1 MAQTTVIEHETQTV
15 VMPGRGEFMVPV
27 YVSGANVPAVRST
40 TPLRSQ
46 DGHIKRGLAIESSE
60 DVRDQQRLAQ
70 DAASALRDWNEH
82 AVTARRL
89 RAQIDLN
96 RVHGF
101 VDRIERGIEAWV
113 RLDVDSPSNRTVAEY
128 RSNTRDLLVYLA
140 LNDLAPAEC
149 GAEDMKAFKM
159 FLQGSGAVS
168 EMERLRAR
176 WYGREERVLYKIDG
190 RDVVAWVLMRAA
202 SAARSNKSRA
212 QWLTSVMAVLGSFES
227 RPRADYRESY
237 SPDTVSLKMT
247 VIRVFFNMAMAR
259 GALFANPAMDISVKK
274 GKTSREDKIR
284 SRMFSWDEVK
294 ALLDSCN
301 DEAEHNPIDKARACR
316 DRCMIALG
324 GVMGMRISE
333 VIGLDMDHYYPSTGE
348 SGALFIEGGKGNKDR
363 WVDLTDKMR
372 ALIEKWLMYR
382 KLTKTSSP
390 ALFISLHRGGQA
402 DRRQPLDRMDARGVR
417 AMFDARQMALGIKRD
432 GRSFHGLRHRYA
444 TRAIDK
450 GASLFRVSKSM
461 GHAGIST
468 TQIYV
473 DIAAMEHDNPAKM
486 TDDVL

>member
-1 MAQTTVIEHETQTV
+1 MTQPTVIDQDTQTFLTT
-15 VMPGRGEFMVPV
+15 PI
-27 YVSGANVPAVRST
+27 YVSGENVPAVVNPHLTSPVQKSAQGRN
-40 TPLRSQ
+40 
-46 DGHIKRGLAIESSE
+46 KRGLAIESSE
-60 DVRDQQRLAQ
+60 DVRDQQSLAR
-70 DAASALRDWNEH
+70 DAAAALRDWNEH
-82 AVTARRL
+82 AVTRRRL
-89 RAQIDLN
+89 GSLIDLN
-96 RVHGF
+96 LAHGF

-113 RLDVDSPSNRTVAEY
+113 RLDVDSPSNRTIAEY
-128 RSNTRDLLVYLA
+128 KSNIRDLLVYLA
-140 LNDLAPAEC
+140 LNDMVPGEC

-159 FLQGSGAVS
+159 FLQGNGAVS

-176 WYGREERVLYKIDG
+176 WYGRAPRVLYKIDG
-190 RDVVAWVLMRAA
+190 RDVVVWTLAVGAVR
-202 SAARSNKSRA
+202 ARSNKSRA
-212 QWLTSVMAVLGSFES
+212 QLMQGVLAVLGSFETK
-227 RPRADYRESY
+227 PRADYRECY
-237 SPDTVSLKMT
+237 SPDTVALKVT
-247 VIRVFFNMAMAR
+247 VIRVFFKMAMAR
-259 GALFANPAMDISVKK
+259 GALFANPALDISVKK

-294 ALLDSCN
+294 ALLDSCSE
-301 DEAEHNPIDKARACR
+301 DAAHSPINKARACR
-316 DRCMIALG
+316 DRCMIAMG
-324 GVMGMRISE
+324 GVMGLRISE

-382 KLTKTSSP
+382 KLTKTASQ
-390 ALFISLHRGGQA
+390 ALFISLHRGGQK
-402 DRRQPLDRMDARGVR
+402 DRRQPFDRLDARGVR
-417 AMFDARQMALGIKRD
+417 SMFDDRQVALGIKRE

-444 TRAIDK
+444 TRAIDR

-473 DIAAMEHDNPAKM
+473 DIAALEHDNPAKM